1 MSIISIKKYCVKGY
15 RRISHRKG
23 YGVHSPFVYTLIT
36 RVIEEDAAYYAYD
49 DITEERNAVKSTLD
63 SKRQNTLI
71 PLKTAKLLF
80 RIINR
85 FKPAKILE
93 CGTSYGIST
102 SVMQLAAPNAQ
113 IFTIEP
119 DEARREYLASPNP
132 QIQAGG
138 SYSEEIPEICGK
150 EGNPEFIYI
159 REHAK
164 ADEYRQIFTA
174 ISSSISDTT
183 VIFAEGMHKTEE
195 IYHLFNQ
202 MAKHEKI
209 KIFMDMYDIALFIA
223 SPKLNKERYK
233 ESF

>member
-36 RVIEEDAAYYAYD
+36 RVIEEGAAYYAYD
-49 DITEERNAVKSTLD
+49 EIVEKINAVKSTLD
-63 SKRQNTLI
+63 SKRRNTLL

-80 RIINR
+80 RIINK
-85 FKPAKILE
+85 FKPSKILE

-102 SVMQLAAPNAQ
+102 AVMQLAAPNAH

-119 DEARREYLASPNP
+119 DETRREYPVLPNR
-132 QIQAGG
+132 QIPAGG
-138 SYSEEIPEICGK
+138 SYSAEIPKICGK
-150 EGNPEFIYI
+150 EGIPEFIYI

-164 ADEYRQIFTA
+164 ADEYRQIFAA
-174 ISSSISDTT
+174 ISPNISDTT

-195 IYHLFNQ
+195 IYHLFSQ

-209 KIFMDMYDIALFIA
+209 KIFMDMYDIALYIA

>member
-1 MSIISIKKYCVKGY
+1 MSITSVKKYCVKGY

-49 DITEERNAVKSTLD
+49 KIEEKRETVKTALTGKQRHTLM
-63 SKRQNTLI
+63 

-80 RIINR
+80 RIINK
-85 FKPAKILE
+85 FKPRSILE

-102 SVMQLAAPNAQ
+102 TAIILAAPEAQ
-113 IFTIEP
+113 IKTVEADDRRRTYLPQHANIE
-119 DEARREYLASPNP
+119 
-132 QIQAGG
+132 IHG
-138 SYSEEIPEICGK
+138 SGYIEEISASYQNTNP
-150 EGNPEFIYI
+150 PEFIYI
-159 REHAK
+159 REQDSAE
-164 ADEYRQIFTA
+164 EYEKIFTS
-174 ISSSISDTT
+174 IEHCISDNTIT
-183 VIFAEGMHKTEE
+183 MGEGMHKTEE
-195 IYHLFNQ
+195 IYRLFNK

-209 KIFMDMYDIALFIA
+209 KVFMDMYDTALFIA